1 MFWRLTFGG
10 FRIRAASLPSSAVC
24 VPGHGMLPLEVA
36 GPGSRT
42 IRSDIQALGQRQEL
56 TASFRSPIRI

>member
-1 MFWRLTFGG
+1 MFWRLMFGG
-10 FRIRAASLPSSAVC
+10 FRIRAALLPSSAVC
-24 VPGHGMLPLEVA
+24 VPGHEMLPLEDA

-42 IRSDIQALGQRQEL
+42 IRPEIQALGQRRDL